1 MSIRLN
7 KAIRELNI
15 GFQTAVEFLT
25 KKYNLEDSQLELTSK
40 ISDEQYESLIEV
52 FKKDKE
58 TRNQVTQLFQKKPK
72 EKKKTEVKDNRAETL
87 LESSKQQRFNPL
99 GKIDLDQLNKKP
111 EEKNHKTSEKT
122 VEKIV
127 ESVAP
132 EKVEPEK
139 AKVTAG
145 IPETNEPKVKDKT
158 VEEMSAVEVK
168 EEKKV
173 APVAEDKPV
182 EKSAQDVKPTE
193 TSVVD
198 NAVKAPVSEDVPAEE
213 TKVVSQEK
221 KSPKQTQEMK
231 KADEPQVSIPDVKEN
246 KENAR
251 RALTQ
256 HEAQA
261 LCL

>member
-111 EEKNHKTSEKT
+111 EEKNQEKSEKT
-122 VEKIV
+122 VEEIV
-127 ESVAP
+127 EAANIGKES
-132 EKVEPEK
+132 
-139 AKVTAG
+139 
-145 IPETNEPKVKDKT
+145 
-158 VEEMSAVEVK
+158 VK
-168 EEKKV
+168 ERKKLIEV
-173 APVAEDKPV
+173 LTREIRQKAE
-182 EKSAQDVKPTE
+182 
-193 TSVVD
+193 
-198 NAVKAPVSEDVPAEE
+198 
-213 TKVVSQEK
+213 
-221 KSPKQTQEMK
+221 
-231 KADEPQVSIPDVKEN
+231 
-246 KENAR
+246 
-251 RALTQ
+251 
-256 HEAQA
+256 QA
-261 LCL
+261 LQEE